1 MLTTFRAGPPVPVHP
16 APSGTRY
23 ASNHHVND
31 APRSELLL
39 VGDIGGTHAR
49 LALRAAADPATSLA
63 EQTVPSRQYRNLPD
77 IVAEFRAS
85 HPGAVQR
92 AVFAVA
98 GPVVDG
104 QAHLTNLG
112 WDLDAQQLRAALGI
126 DSVLLINDLLAIAHA
141 VPHLPAAA
149 LHTLQAQPPQPGGAI
164 AVIAP
169 GTGLGLAFLVW
180 NGSRYRPHASEG
192 GHADF
197 APVDPL
203 QRELLEWLSRRLDH
217 VSYER
222 VCSGRGMP
230 ELFAFLR
237 ERDAAPVEDW
247 LLERLAAVDDVVPVI
262 MEAAL
267 DTRRSSAL
275 CRATLALFAAILAAQ
290 AGNAAL
296 NVLATGGVY
305 LGGGM
310 PRRMLPFLDAP
321 EFLARFR
328 AKGRMSA
335 LLGRMPLHVI
345 TAHKV
350 ALLGAAHAGLD
361 DASG

>member
-1 MLTTFRAGPPVPVHP
+1 M
-16 APSGTRY
+16 GTQY
-23 ASNHHVND
+23 ASIHHVND
-31 APRSELLL
+31 ARQRTLLL

-49 LALRAAADPATSLA
+49 LALRSAADPATSLS
-63 EQTVPSRQYRNLPD
+63 ELTVPSQQYRSLED
-77 IVAEFRAS
+77 IVSEFRTS

-112 WDLDAQQLRAALGI
+112 WDLDAQQLRAALRI
-126 DSVLLINDLLAIAHA
+126 DSVFLINDLLAIAHA
-141 VPHLPAAA
+141 VPHLSPAA
-149 LHTLQAQPPQPGGAI
+149 LHTLQAQPTRPGGAI

-169 GTGLGLAFLVW
+169 GTGLGEAFLVW
-180 NGSRYRPHASEG
+180 DGSRYRPYASEG
-192 GHADF
+192 GHTDF
-197 APVDPL
+197 APADAL
-203 QRELLEWLSRRLDH
+203 QRELLEVLSNRMDH

-237 ERDAAPVEDW
+237 DRHVAPVEEW
-247 LLERLAAVDDVVPVI
+247 LLERLASADDVVPVI
-262 MEAAL
+262 MDAAL
-267 DTRRSSAL
+267 DSRRSSTL
-275 CRATLALFAAILAAQ
+275 CRATVALFAAILAAQ

-335 LLGRMPLHVI
+335 LVSRIPLHVI
-345 TAHKV
+345 TAHEV
-350 ALLGAAHAGLD
+350 ALLGAAHAALS
-361 DASG
+361 DASS